1 MSTTEPSG
9 AQKQMLGERLY
20 PLVSQ
25 MQPELAG
32 EITGMLLD
40 IDNTELL
47 HLLESRESLEAKV
60 KEAIAVLQ
68 AHWAIHSKHKHD
80 VSDQGKDPLT
90 ATMLASVP
98 PDVQKQMFGERL
110 FPLISKIC
118 PDYAGKIIGMML
130 EIDNLELL
138 HILESRES
146 LEAKV
151 KEAIDVL
158 ENHKH

>member
-60 KEAIAVLQ
+60 KEAIAVLLIGLYTQ
-68 AHWAIHSKHKHD
+68 NIN
-80 VSDQGKDPLT
+80 
-90 ATMLASVP
+90 M
-98 PDVQKQMFGERL
+98 MFQNR
-110 FPLISKIC
+110 
-118 PDYAGKIIGMML
+118 
-130 EIDNLELL
+130 
-138 HILESRES
+138 
-146 LEAKV
+146 AKT
-151 KEAIDVL
+151 
-158 ENHKH
+158 H

>member
-1 MSTTEPSG
+1 
-9 AQKQMLGERLY
+9 
-20 PLVSQ
+20 
-25 MQPELAG
+25 
-32 EITGMLLD
+32 
-40 IDNTELL
+40 
-47 HLLESRESLEAKV
+47 
-60 KEAIAVLQ
+60 
-68 AHWAIHSKHKHD
+68 
-80 VSDQGKDPLT
+80 
-90 ATMLASVP
+90 MLASVP

-118 PDYAGKIIGMML
+118 LDYAGKIIGMML

-158 ENHKH
+158 ENYKHWLILNLVQIFYINVFFLILKTIYF

>member
-47 HLLESRESLEAKV
+47 HLLEFRESLEAKV
-60 KEAIAVLQ
+60 KEAIAVLLIGLYTQ
-68 AHWAIHSKHKHD
+68 NIN
-80 VSDQGKDPLT
+80 
-90 ATMLASVP
+90 M
-98 PDVQKQMFGERL
+98 MFQTR
-110 FPLISKIC
+110 
-118 PDYAGKIIGMML
+118 
-130 EIDNLELL
+130 
-138 HILESRES
+138 
-146 LEAKV
+146 AKT
-151 KEAIDVL
+151 
-158 ENHKH
+158 H

>member
-60 KEAIAVLQ
+60 KEAIAVLLIGLNTQ
-68 AHWAIHSKHKHD
+68 NIN
-80 VSDQGKDPLT
+80 
-90 ATMLASVP
+90 M
-98 PDVQKQMFGERL
+98 MFQTR
-110 FPLISKIC
+110 
-118 PDYAGKIIGMML
+118 
-130 EIDNLELL
+130 
-138 HILESRES
+138 
-146 LEAKV
+146 AKT
-151 KEAIDVL
+151 
-158 ENHKH
+158 H

>member
-1 MSTTEPSG
+1 MSTTEPSR

-60 KEAIAVLQ
+60 KEGIAVLLIGLYTQ
-68 AHWAIHSKHKHD
+68 NIN
-80 VSDQGKDPLT
+80 
-90 ATMLASVP
+90 M
-98 PDVQKQMFGERL
+98 MFQTR
-110 FPLISKIC
+110 
-118 PDYAGKIIGMML
+118 
-130 EIDNLELL
+130 
-138 HILESRES
+138 
-146 LEAKV
+146 AKT
-151 KEAIDVL
+151 
-158 ENHKH
+158 H

>member
-1 MSTTEPSG
+1 MSTTEPSE

-25 MQPELAG
+25 MQPDLAG
-32 EITGMLLD
+32 EITEMLLD

-68 AHWAIHSKHKHD
+68 AHWAIHSKHD
-80 VSDQGKDPLT
+80 VSDQGKYPLT

-98 PDVQKQMFGERL
+98 PDVQKQMFGKRL

-118 PDYAGKIIGMML
+118 PDYASKITGMML